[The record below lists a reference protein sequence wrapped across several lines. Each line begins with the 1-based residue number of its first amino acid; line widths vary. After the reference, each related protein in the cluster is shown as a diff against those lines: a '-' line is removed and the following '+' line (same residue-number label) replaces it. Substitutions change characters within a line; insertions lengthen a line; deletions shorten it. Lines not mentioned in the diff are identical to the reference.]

1 MSVFL
6 TALVS
11 ARNSSRSFFLSSKFV
26 LRRASV
32 PTRRRA
38 WFNGYGEFV
47 GEEGSVGL
55 GAIRLGGDKLFGMCL
70 IRGDGRIRGIVVE
83 SSVN

>member
-1 MSVFL
+1 M
-6 TALVS
+6 
-11 ARNSSRSFFLSSKFV
+11 
-26 LRRASV
+26 
-32 PTRRRA
+32 
-38 WFNGYGEFV
+38 
-47 GEEGSVGL
+47 GL

>member
-55 GAIRLGGDKLFGMCL
+55 GGDKLFGMCL